1 VRTVPR
7 DGWFRS
13 AKEEMIFI
21 VEDPDDSGDSYEI
34 SCVAIGKDGEDKSE
48 DQESEDQDSDF

>member
-1 VRTVPR
+1 
-7 DGWFRS
+7 
-13 AKEEMIFI
+13 MIFI